1 MKNKKFVIIT
11 MPRSGSNLLV
21 SMLSAHP
28 EIFCDGEVFNRRQL
42 PKKHSSWYIKIV
54 DIFPLWYLKKRIRK
68 MISKGKSIY
77 GFKLLP
83 LQWPKTLEIA
93 VNILHKNDY
102 QLIYLHR
109 KDFIAQIISANVALQ
124 KDKWTVNSEKEYTN
138 EKIALDFSLAEY
150 TIDRLQ
156 GFDERIKKIKKQ
168 YHGLDLYYEDDLL
181 NPEINGPKLAKKIAD
196 FLDTETH
203 PLDKYTL
210 KTDIRADR
218 ERFSNLDE
226 FLQMCRNIGLNE
238 QVDFYETRQNAS

>member
-1 MKNKKFVIIT
+1 
-11 MPRSGSNLLV
+11 
-21 SMLSAHP
+21 
-28 EIFCDGEVFNRRQL
+28 
-42 PKKHSSWYIKIV
+42 
-54 DIFPLWYLKKRIRK
+54 

-150 TIDRLQ
+150 TINRLQ

-181 NPEINGPKLAKKIAD
+181 NPEINGPKVAKKIAD